1 MLYVC
6 MFIIGAQ
13 PSHSIVNTNPAEL
26 ASHVGYQVFQVPE
39 TTDADTDNEALSKT
53 IQKLRRDLV
62 VENLKNAKLEEHNQD
77 LIKQRESY
85 KALLTKKDKRIAK
98 LTAKKVSKVEKQNIV
113 KEVLGETKFTEV

>member
-1 MLYVC
+1 MLYVL

-53 IQKLRRDLV
+53 IQKLRRDLE

-98 LTAKKVSKVEKQNIV
+98 LTAKKVSKVEKQNII
-113 KEVLGETKFTEV
+113 KEVLSETKFTEV